1 MRDSEITDMYMSFL
15 CMLERDP
22 HRRPQHLQKTL
33 SSLHSSLET
42 FPTPSV
48 YHHLALAYARP
59 SPAQDI
65 QEAIKHARAAVEGDP
80 MEIRHWHL
88 LALLLTTSGDWKAAR
103 AVLEI
108 GANTCEPPA
117 EDATVAEVRQVFLFS
132 SALS

>member
-80 MEIRHWHL
+80 SVSIAVER
-88 LALLLTTSGDWKAAR
+88 AR
-103 AVLEI
+103 TGE
-108 GANTCEPPA
+108 
-117 EDATVAEVRQVFLFS
+117 S
-132 SALS
+132 SAAIMVWGDDGYALF